1 MVNYKSYW
9 FSNSFMVRLT
19 KDGKPSNGSM
29 VTDFLLLEEIK
40 QKYLADRNPQSY
52 QVFVVIKLNKYFP
65 ENI

>member
-1 MVNYKSYW
+1 MG
-9 FSNSFMVRLT
+9 RLT